1 VKSALHPT
9 QRGRSKN
16 LVIDVKVWERTAN
29 ESATQE
35 CLAANCR
42 QNCQSATILARYTET
57 NLSRIS
63 QPAQNT
69 SRRVDNGEKQ
79 NEECL
84 PGAESRSGT
93 VRRLKWTVYYREEE
107 QKQNADRGAADEQP
121 AEHPRQHMESMI
133 QSC

>member
-1 VKSALHPT
+1 
-9 QRGRSKN
+9 
-16 LVIDVKVWERTAN
+16 LVIDVKIWERTAN

-35 CLAANCR
+35 YRAVNRR
-42 QNCQSATILARYTET
+42 QNCQSYTILARYAET

-69 SRRVDNGEKQ
+69 SRRVKNGEKQ

-84 PGAESRSGT
+84 AGAESRGGA
-93 VRRLKWTVYYREEE
+93 VRRLKWTVDYGEKE
-107 QKQNADRGAADEQP
+107 QKQNADGGAEDEQP
-121 AEHPRQHMESMI
+121 PEHPRQHMQSMI